1 MEQKLI
7 FYPFFGV
14 MLLTMSV
21 WVYMY
26 CLRLFFLK
34 RENINPQSVSTTRQ
48 VLNIVPDKINNP
60 SENLINLFELP
71 LLFYALCIYLYVTQ
85 QVDSVSL
92 YMSFFFLLLR
102 IGHSVIH
109 CTYNKVIHRFVLYV
123 LSSIILWVL
132 IIREF
137 ISAVHA

>member
-85 QVDSVSL
+85 KVDSVSL